1 MNLYRT
7 ELRRILRRRLA
18 LVFGI
23 LIAAGT
29 LLLAGIVWFASSQ
42 GVTEAELETAR
53 QEVAAEH
60 PEYAECLR
68 NEEFFVQEWGW
79 DENDPMLQG
88 EPHEELCDEFVA
100 PWEAQEQLGNNIYT
114 FDFEA
119 EGVWFMVGLSIVV
132 GLVTMFLA
140 ASSIGA
146 EWNSGGMANL
156 LLWHP
161 NRMKVWG
168 VKLGAAVTV
177 AAAVIVAVVV
187 LEFLLLYLAAAV
199 RGEVGTLDADW
210 WTDSLGILVRTLV
223 LVVGMAVFGASLA
236 MLGRHTAIAG
246 GVIAGYLI
254 IGELIV
260 RYLTLAANV
269 SYPDRFSLYTW
280 AGAWISGEM
289 ELYDWSGRAAETETM
304 IITATDSALLLG
316 GVIAVFAALATWA
329 FAKRDT

>member
-1 MNLYRT
+1 MKLYRT

-29 LLLAGIVWFASSQ
+29 LLLAGIVWFASSS
-42 GVTEAELETAR
+42 GPTEAEIETAR
-53 QEVAAEH
+53 PEIAAEH

-68 NEEFFVQEWGW
+68 NEEFFEQEWGW
-79 DENDPMLQG
+79 DENDPMLQDQT
-88 EPHEELCDEFVA
+88 HEELCDEFIA
-100 PWEAQEQLGNNIYT
+100 PWEAQEQLGNNVYT

-119 EGVWFMVGLSIVV
+119 EGVWFLVGLSIVV

-146 EWNSGGMANL
+146 EWNSGSMANL

-161 NRMKVWG
+161 NRLKVWG

-177 AAAVIVAVVV
+177 TAAVIVAVVV
-187 LEFLLLYLAAAV
+187 LEFLLLYPAAAV

-210 WTDSLGILVRTLV
+210 WSDTLGILVRTLV
-223 LVVGMAVFGASLA
+223 LVAGMAVFGASLA

-246 GVIAGYLI
+246 GLIAGYLI
-254 IGELIV
+254 VGELIV
-260 RYLTLAANV
+260 WYLTTAANI

-280 AGAWISGEM
+280 VGAWITGKT
-289 ELYDWSGRAAETETM
+289 ELYDLSGQAAETETM
-304 IITATDSALLLG
+304 IITSTDSALLLG
-316 GVIAVFAALATWA
+316 GIIAVFAALATWA